1 MSMPI
6 KVATEQPPSRTR
18 SGARVRRRAP
28 TGMSGRERGQ
38 SIGYYFILPCVAL
51 FLIFIGYPLVR
62 SIYLSFTTWP
72 GFGPAQFVGF
82 QNFTAMWQDS
92 VFRTA
97 LTNTIVFTAATTIIS
112 TFLAMALAAL
122 LRAGKWRFGTVFRVA
137 IFMPALLSLVVSGTV
152 WGLIYEPDFGILDTF
167 LKAVGLHSIAI
178 AWLSNTA
185 TVLPALIVVAIWQS
199 LGFFML
205 IFYAALQD
213 IDPELYES
221 AQLDGASTIG
231 QFRYV
236 TVPMLRTVTSIVV
249 TLNLINGLKVFDI
262 IYVMTG
268 GGPDNASESLTTY
281 LYSLAFGGQ
290 VSGAVPAI
298 GYATAIGVMILIL
311 AIIVVAVQLAIG
323 ARRRLT

>member
-1 MSMPI
+1 
-6 KVATEQPPSRTR
+6 
-18 SGARVRRRAP
+18 
-28 TGMSGRERGQ
+28 MSGRERGQ

-51 FLIFIGYPLVR
+51 FLLFIGYPLVR

-72 GFGPAQFVGF
+72 GFGPSQFVGF

-97 LTNTIVFTAATTIIS
+97 LVNTIVFTAATTIIT

-152 WGLIYEPDFGILDTF
+152 WGLIYEPDFGIIDTF

-213 IDPELYES
+213 IDPQLYES
-221 AQLDGASTIG
+221 AQLEGASAIG
-231 QFRYV
+231 QFRYI

-249 TLNLINGLKVFDI
+249 TLNLINGLRVFDI

-268 GGPDNASESLTTY
+268 GGPNNASASLTTY

-311 AIIVVAVQLAIG
+311 AIIVVTVQLTIG